1 MTSRKLSYVGF
12 ASMLALGVNGCASV
26 QPPAR
31 MVEIRPA
38 KTAEAP
44 GSAAGNL
51 YQAAVSAVDRRDYA
65 QALDLLQAARDRAP
79 QDARVLNA
87 FGVVYDKLGRF
98 DLSSRY
104 YAQAQ
109 AADPGSAIVAENQ
122 AYSNVLQGKAPLP
135 VLAAQEAEPPS
146 APAPARAA
154 SLAAA
159 TPAASAPATPVG
171 AAPTH
176 VALAQVP
183 KLAAP
188 PPAAVQAPLVI
199 ASAQTPPER
208 RAPALVITPVPA
220 VPPQTQK
227 PPVASAVEH
236 AAAAVPAVRVALAAP
251 VSREPLPAA
260 AAPLQQSPLAV
271 GLLIAPSSPAP
282 WPAATPLQLAS
293 IPAQPSLKIQPPS
306 LQARAQLAALPV
318 APAAEA
324 PVPATPVMKVSLPA
338 PATKPLVIPQPQA
351 EKRSPLPMTQVAART
366 NGPAMVVAPPAAR
379 PPARLTALPLLQS
392 GAPAVL
398 RRVNLPV
405 FQVASSLTPQAYG
418 PISRS
423 PEDRA
428 ASAPAATH
436 DAPPAQA
443 AAAPSLAASRPLP
456 VAAVVHA
463 RPSGKTAPAP
473 RPVGPA
479 AAPRQVA
486 ASVPVRRA
494 SLTRAVAA
502 IVQPPA
508 PRRSTGSG
516 FIGRALVII
525 DASGNRRVADALRL
539 QLARRGWSVPG
550 ARLPSLAR
558 RGQTTIRYAA
568 AHATVARAL
577 ANSLRIPVKLER
589 CARPCQGV
597 SLILGADSRAP
608 TGSVRFTSGLR
619 RLS

>member
-1 MTSRKLSYVGF
+1 
-12 ASMLALGVNGCASV
+12 
-26 QPPAR
+26 
-31 MVEIRPA
+31 
-38 KTAEAP
+38 
-44 GSAAGNL
+44 
-51 YQAAVSAVDRRDYA
+51 
-65 QALDLLQAARDRAP
+65 
-79 QDARVLNA
+79 
-87 FGVVYDKLGRF
+87 
-98 DLSSRY
+98 
-104 YAQAQ
+104 
-109 AADPGSAIVAENQ
+109 
-122 AYSNVLQGKAPLP
+122 
-135 VLAAQEAEPPS
+135 
-146 APAPARAA
+146 
-154 SLAAA
+154 
-159 TPAASAPATPVG
+159 
-171 AAPTH
+171 
-176 VALAQVP
+176 
-183 KLAAP
+183 
-188 PPAAVQAPLVI
+188 
-199 ASAQTPPER
+199 
-208 RAPALVITPVPA
+208 
-220 VPPQTQK
+220 
-227 PPVASAVEH
+227 
-236 AAAAVPAVRVALAAP
+236 
-251 VSREPLPAA
+251 
-260 AAPLQQSPLAV
+260 
-271 GLLIAPSSPAP
+271 
-282 WPAATPLQLAS
+282 
-293 IPAQPSLKIQPPS
+293 AQPSLKIQPPS
-306 LQARAQLAALPV
+306 LQARAQLATLPV

-324 PVPATPVMKVSLPA
+324 PVPVTPVRKVSLPA

-392 GAPAVL
+392 GPPAVL

-428 ASAPAATH
+428 TSAPAATH

-443 AAAPSLAASRPLP
+443 AAAPSLAASRPLA

-479 AAPRQVA
+479 AA